1 MNDRALRI
9 ALAGLSLAGLAVT
22 GYLLSVRW
30 GGAPLYC
37 TTSGC
42 ETVQNSSYAVLLGIP
57 VAAAGFLSYLA
68 LGASALTTHPLALA
82 GAALFGLVAV
92 AFSAYLLVI
101 QMAVIDAVCQWCV
114 VGDVIT
120 VLLAA
125 VVLLRFRDVA
135 GAHSEPSSSPAE
147 SA

>member
-30 GGAPLYC
+30 GGATLYC

-42 ETVQNSSYAVLLGIP
+42 ETVQNSSYAVLLGVP

-82 GAALFGLVAV
+82 GAALFGLAAV
-92 AFSAYLLVI
+92 AFSAYLSSYASGRSPGLT
-101 QMAVIDAVCQWCV
+101 QS
-114 VGDVIT
+114 
-120 VLLAA
+120 LRAA
-125 VVLLRFRDVA
+125 RPRVRSGRARPGSPA
-135 GAHSEPSSSPAE
+135 GA